1 VKLSLVLV
9 ALFGFLFLEQSMLE
23 GTSVLVWNFDKDVA
37 GQIPPGFTFSR
48 TGNGKLGRWVVQ
60 EDKSAPS
67 GSHVLAQ
74 LDSDDTD
81 YRFPIAVAN
90 EPLLRNLRLSV
101 RCKPV
106 SGKVDQA
113 CGLVFRYHDENNY
126 YVTRANALED
136 NVRLYYMANG
146 RRYQFASWTG
156 RVSSGS
162 WHELRADANGD
173 RFEVY
178 WDGKKVIDAQD
189 PIFQQP
195 GKVGVWTK
203 ADSVTYFDDLTVV
216 PLEP

>member
-1 VKLSLVLV
+1 V

-23 GTSVLVWNFDKDVA
+23 GTSVLVWNFDKEVA
-37 GQIPPGFTFSR
+37 GKPPAGFTFSR

-67 GSHVLAQ
+67 GTHVLAQ
-74 LDSDDTD
+74 LDSDETRF
-81 YRFPIAVAN
+81 RFPVAVAN
-90 EPLLRNLRLSV
+90 DPSLRDLRLSV
-101 RCKPV
+101 RCNPV

-113 CGLVFRYHDENNY
+113 CGLVFRYYDQDNY
-126 YVTRANALED
+126 YLARANALED
-136 NVRLYYMANG
+136 NVRFYYVKDGKRM
-146 RRYQFASWTG
+146 QLVSWSG
-156 RVSSGS
+156 SVSSGS

-189 PIFQQP
+189 PTFQQA